1 MVGPGEFIPLAEY
14 LGLINPIGDFVLRKA
29 CEKCKYWNDMGH
41 PEYRI
46 NVNLSVVQ
54 LLQNDI
60 VERIRTV
67 LEETKMRP
75 ENLTLEVTESLA
87 INDIGRMKNVT
98 FLKNEVNFFHSKGIK
113 IALDDFGTGYSS
125 LSHIRELPIDII
137 KIDRCFVIDLGKDDY
152 AETFVRMVVELA
164 DTIGVRMC
172 VEGVE
177 YDEQLQILKD
187 MKKVQYIQGYYYDKP
202 LTEEAFEKKYL

>member
-1 MVGPGEFIPLAEY
+1 MSKKRRAKIPPFRVLNSEN
-14 LGLINPIGDFVLRKA
+14 IFRKFVSKIMRSCDKNFA
-29 CEKCKYWNDMGH
+29 
-41 PEYRI
+41 
-46 NVNLSVVQ
+46 Q
-54 LLQNDI
+54 LHLQNDI

-87 INDIGRMKNVT
+87 INDIGRMKKV
-98 FLKNEVNFFHSKGIK
+98 LSKIK
-113 IALDDFGTGYSS
+113 ELGALIALDDFGTGSSS

-152 AETFVRMVVELA
+152 AETFVRMVAELA

>member
-1 MVGPGEFIPLAEY
+1 MI
-14 LGLINPIGDFVLRKA
+14 
-29 CEKCKYWNDMGH
+29 
-41 PEYRI
+41 
-46 NVNLSVVQ
+46 S
-54 LLQNDI
+54 
-60 VERIRTV
+60 
-67 LEETKMRP
+67 
-75 ENLTLEVTESLA
+75 
-87 INDIGRMKNVT
+87 
-98 FLKNEVNFFHSKGIK
+98 
-113 IALDDFGTGYSS
+113 LDDFGTGYSS

-152 AETFVRMVVELA
+152 AETFVRMVAELA

>member
-1 MVGPGEFIPLAEY
+1 MKKVLSKIKE
-14 LGLINPIGDFVLRKA
+14 LGALI
-29 CEKCKYWNDMGH
+29 
-41 PEYRI
+41 
-46 NVNLSVVQ
+46 S
-54 LLQNDI
+54 
-60 VERIRTV
+60 
-67 LEETKMRP
+67 
-75 ENLTLEVTESLA
+75 
-87 INDIGRMKNVT
+87 
-98 FLKNEVNFFHSKGIK
+98 
-113 IALDDFGTGYSS
+113 LDDFGTGYSS

-152 AETFVRMVVELA
+152 AETFVRMVAELV

-202 LTEEAFEKKYL
+202 LTEEAFEKNICRMDGAHYILDVMCPIFLMRIEMLPSSFVINSMLSPLRYCSIGILISTPVSVERHCFS